1 MSTEHHHHHTHER
14 QTRWVVYITAIT
26 MVVEIAYGY
35 ITNSMALLADGYH
48 MASHVLALGL
58 TWVAYVVSR
67 KYSSTNKSSFNND
80 KLMALTG
87 FTSAFMLLGVAVF
100 MAMESI
106 LRFYNPLEINF
117 KEAIVVAVVGL
128 LVNVVSA
135 LFLHQNHEHHD
146 HNIRS
151 AYLHVLADG
160 LTSVTAIIALVA
172 GMYYNIAALDSVS
185 GILSSIIITKWSF
198 GLIIESG
205 RVLIDYKRH

>member
-1 MSTEHHHHHTHER
+1 MSESHHQHHHER

-160 LTSVTAIIALVA
+160 LTSVTAIVALVA

>member
-1 MSTEHHHHHTHER
+1 MSADHHHQHTHER

-67 KYSSTNKSSFNND
+67 KYSNTHHSSFNND

-87 FTSAFMLLGVAVF
+87 FTSAWMLLGVAVF
-100 MAMESI
+100 MAFQSVE
-106 LRFYNPLEINF
+106 RFFHPMDINF
-117 KEAIVVAVVGL
+117 QDALVVAVVGL
-128 LVNVVSA
+128 VVNAVSA
-135 LFLHQNHEHHD
+135 LFFHHNHEHHD

-160 LTSVTAIIALVA
+160 LTSVTAIVALIG
-172 GMYYNIAALDSVS
+172 GMYFNIMALDSIS
-185 GILSSIIITKWSF
+185 GILSSVIILKWSL
-198 GLIIESG
+198 GLIFDSSKS
-205 RVLIDYKRH
+205 LIDFKKA

>member
-1 MSTEHHHHHTHER
+1 MSSQHHHQHTHER
-14 QTRWVVYITAIT
+14 QTRWVVYLTAIT
-26 MVVEIAYGY
+26 MVFEIAYGY

-67 KYSSTNKSSFNND
+67 KYSNTHRSSFDND

-87 FTSAFMLLGVAVF
+87 FTSALMLLGVAVF
-100 MAMESI
+100 MAVQSVE
-106 LRFYNPLEINF
+106 RFFHPMDIHFQDALI
-117 KEAIVVAVVGL
+117 VAVVGL
-128 LVNVVSA
+128 LVNAVSA

-160 LTSVTAIIALVA
+160 LTSVTAIVALIG
-172 GMYYNIAALDSVS
+172 GMYFNIMALDSVS
-185 GILSSIIITKWSF
+185 GILSSVIILKWSI
-198 GLIIESG
+198 GLILESG
-205 RVLIDYKRH
+205 RVLIDFKRY

>member
-1 MSTEHHHHHTHER
+1 MSADHHHQHTHER

-87 FTSAFMLLGVAVF
+87 FTSAWMLLGVAIF
-100 MAMESI
+100 MAVQSVE
-106 LRFYNPLEINF
+106 RFFHPMDINF
-117 KEAIVVAVVGL
+117 QDALIVAVVGL
-128 LVNVVSA
+128 LVNAVSA

-160 LTSVTAIIALVA
+160 LTSVTAIVALIG
-172 GMYYNIAALDSVS
+172 GMYFNIMALDSIS
-185 GILSSIIITKWSF
+185 GILSSVIILKWSF
-198 GLIIESG
+198 GLIFDTSKS
-205 RVLIDYKRH
+205 LIDFKKA

>member
-128 LVNVVSA
+128 LVNIVSA

-160 LTSVTAIIALVA
+160 LTSVTAIVALVA

-198 GLIIESG
+198 GLIMESG
-205 RVLIDYKRH
+205 RVLIDFKRH

>member
-1 MSTEHHHHHTHER
+1 MSSDHHHQHTHER

-87 FTSAFMLLGVAVF
+87 FTSAWMLLGVAIF
-100 MAMESI
+100 MAVQSVE
-106 LRFYNPLEINF
+106 RFFHPMDINF
-117 KEAIVVAVVGL
+117 QDALIVAVVGL
-128 LVNVVSA
+128 LVNAVSA

-160 LTSVTAIIALVA
+160 LTSVTAIVALIG
-172 GMYYNIAALDSVS
+172 GMYFNIMALDSIS
-185 GILSSIIITKWSF
+185 GILSSVIILKWSF
-198 GLIIESG
+198 GLIFDTSKS
-205 RVLIDYKRH
+205 LIDFKKA